1 MKNWSTCSLF
11 AVFLVTLL
19 HVQLV
24 HASDTSSTIT
34 GSVQSESGAV
44 LSDVI
49 IEITHT
55 PSGTTK
61 ELTSNQVGEYRARG
75 LRVGGPYTI
84 TISSANYETKEL
96 KNVFLQ
102 LDDNYKLST
111 ILVALTEIETITV
124 FGKPA
129 LNTRQGSRSIFS
141 GKDIEQS
148 ALVNRDIKDLVR
160 SNPLAVVDSTG
171 TELSIA
177 GSNPKFNSF
186 NVDGVA
192 VSDTFGLNANGYPA
206 QRPPISINAISQI
219 SIDYAPFNVRASKF
233 TGGTIN
239 VVTKSGTNELSGDIF
254 YEWTPTNGQ
263 AVDDKLSLDDEGQ
276 PTEFDF
282 NNDEVTFGATLGGAI
297 IADKLFYFAS
307 YEEWSD
313 EIIFNYDLDSLQGH
327 NVTVSETQ
335 QVLTAFNEVYG
346 LTDSIGDVPPSDSDK
361 KILLK
366 LDWNI
371 NNAHRADFTYNNQ
384 KNSAALNY
392 TNSSS
397 RINFASNQ
405 YSQDSETSIFV
416 THLFSDWNDEFSSEF
431 SLSFKDHEQAANTTS
446 NWGEINILTA
456 SGSIVAGQDKNR
468 HGNIKSNQT
477 TTLAFHGVYLLDE
490 IDYKFGVEIEDI
502 ENSDLF
508 ARSAAG
514 RWWFDSIAD
523 FENKTPRTAAYS
535 NAFTNDMNDLEATIE
550 SSNYAFYAEAK
561 GELFDGF
568 VVSGGLRYESLSVDS
583 APSYNANYLATY
595 GFSNTGNADGI
606 DILLPRVSFNWELS
620 EKLTLR
626 GGVGRFSGGTPLV
639 WFSNAYT
646 NDGVTNTSATSEAV
660 AATIADP
667 ANVVFDSVPASL
679 QNSLVAGDGSTNTID
694 SNFTM
699 PSDWRY
705 QIAADLS
712 FDIPGVGRDFFW
724 SSELIYVDRQD
735 AAFWIDQ
742 SRFKTGETVE
752 GRTIWGNIYDDD
764 RRYDIQLSNSD
775 DSGESTIIT
784 TSLNKHWDSG
794 VKLNTSYTNQ
804 DITEVN
810 PGNASTADSSYF
822 SEVTINRNSPLLGR
836 AFYEIEHRFVVNLG
850 YENEFIEGYNTS
862 FNLFWERRSGRP
874 FSWTLGRE
882 SRDDFGDQRSNSKA
896 YLPYL
901 PESANDPAFD
911 FSDLS
916 YEQIMTIASDAGIDQ
931 YAGAYVPKY
940 SGTQPW
946 LTTMDLAIT
955 QELPGLISGHKGQL
969 YFIIDNLANLL
980 NDDWGKS
987 YRISSRQQILFDVDI
1002 NAEGQYILS
1011 EARAGTNT
1019 NNYNQFRV
1027 EQSAWSLKVGVKY
1040 QF

>member
-1 MKNWSTCSLF
+1 MKYRSTLSLLVVLF
-11 AVFLVTLL
+11 VTLL
-19 HVQLV
+19 HINTVL
-24 HASDTSSTIT
+24 ASGTSSAIT
-34 GSVQSESGAV
+34 GSVQSESGV
-44 LSDVI
+44 ILSQVTI
-49 IEITHT
+49 AITHI
-55 PSGTTK
+55 PSGTSK
-61 ELTSNQVGEYRARG
+61 KLTTNQAGEYRARG

-84 TISSANYETKEL
+84 TVSSANYETKEFE
-96 KNVFLQ
+96 NVFLQ
-102 LDDNYKLST
+102 LDDTYKLST
-111 ILVALTEIETITV
+111 TLVAQPEIETLTV
-124 FGKPA
+124 LGDA
-129 LNTRQGSRSIFS
+129 AVHARQGSRSVFY
-141 GKDIEQS
+141 GKDFEQS

-186 NVDGVA
+186 NLDGVA

-206 QRPPISINAISQI
+206 QRPPVSINAISQV
-219 SIDYAPFNVRASKF
+219 SIDYAPFNMRARSF

-239 VVTKSGTNELSGDIF
+239 VVTKSGTNEFAGDIF

-263 AVDDKLSLDDEGQ
+263 AIDDKLNLGEEGQ
-276 PTEFDF
+276 VTEFDF

-335 QVLTAFNEVYG
+335 EVLTALKEVYG
-346 LTDSIGDVPPSDSDK
+346 LSDSIGSVPPSDSDK

-371 NNAHRADFTYNNQ
+371 NDAHRADFTYNNQ

-392 TNSSS
+392 TNSNS

-405 YSQDSETSIFV
+405 YSQDSETSIFT
-416 THLFSDWNDEFSSEF
+416 THIFSDWNDDFSSEF
-431 SLSFKDHEQAANTTS
+431 NFAYKDHEQAANTAS

-456 SGSIVAGQDKNR
+456 SGNIVAGQDKNR

-477 TTLAFHGVYLLDE
+477 TNLAFHGVYLLDD
-490 IDYKFGVEIEDI
+490 IDYKFGIEIEDVK
-502 ENSDLF
+502 NSDLY

-523 FENKTPRTAAYS
+523 FENKAPRTAEYS

-550 SSNYAFYAEAK
+550 STNYAFYAEAS
-561 GELFDGF
+561 GELFADF

-583 APSYNANYLATY
+583 APNYNANYFATY
-595 GFSNTGNADGI
+595 GFSNTGNSDGI
-606 DILLPRVSFNWELS
+606 DILLPRVSFNWALS
-620 EKLTLR
+620 EQLTLR

-646 NDGVTNTSATSEAV
+646 NDGVTNTSATFEAV

-667 ANVVFDSVPASL
+667 ANVIFDSVPASL
-679 QNSLVAGDGSTNTID
+679 QDSLVAGDGSTNTID

-705 QIAADLS
+705 QIAADFS
-712 FDIPGVGRDFFW
+712 FDIPGVGTDFFW
-724 SSELIYVDRQD
+724 SSELIYVEKQD

-742 SRFKTGETVE
+742 SRFKTAETAE
-752 GRTIWGNIYDDD
+752 GRTIWANIYGDAN
-764 RRYDIQLSNSD
+764 RFDIQLSNSD
-775 DSGESTIIT
+775 DGGESTILT

-794 VKLNTSYTNQ
+794 VTVNASYTNQ
-804 DITEVN
+804 NITEVN

-822 SEVTINRNSPLLGR
+822 SEITVNRNTPLKGR
-836 AFYEIEHRFVVNLG
+836 AFYEIEHRFVVTLG
-850 YENEFIEGYNTS
+850 YENEFIQGYNTS

-882 SRDDFGDQRSNSKA
+882 SRDDFGDQRANSRA

-901 PESANDPAFD
+901 PESASDPAFD
-911 FSDLS
+911 FSGLN
-916 YEQIMTIASDAGIDQ
+916 YEQIITIAKDAGIDQ
-931 YAGAYVPKY
+931 YGGAYVPKY
-940 SGTQPW
+940 AGTQPW

-969 YFIIDNLANLL
+969 YFIIDNFANLL

-987 YRISSRQQILFDVDI
+987 YRISSRQQVLFDVDI
-1002 NAEGQYILS
+1002 NADGQYILS
-1011 EARAGTNT
+1011 EARGGTNT
-1019 NNYNQFRV
+1019 KNYNQFRV

-1040 QF
+1040 EF